1 MAAAARIALA
11 LGAGLAFAGP
21 AAAQTGDAAALAR
34 IDALEAEVRR
44 LTAALERAEFERR
57 EAVAAIRGKLEEL
70 DFRVVELEGGDPTAA
85 PAAPADAPAAAP
97 APAALSSAGGE
108 PSPRPGAGAP
118 TAATPERT
126 GPGAPP
132 RPLGSLSA
140 EITPEHRAAFNEAAK
155 VAERGDGAATQAAFD
170 AFFAAWPGSP
180 LSGEAWRQIGAVY
193 AAEGR
198 HQDAARAYLTGVRDH
213 GASAA
218 AAENLLGLAEALTDL
233 GRFEQA
239 CSTLAELESRFP
251 DPASAT
257 RMRARDAAARAG
269 CR

>member
-11 LGAGLAFAGP
+11 LGVGLAFAAP
-21 AAAQTGDAAALAR
+21 VAAQTGDAAALAR

-44 LTAALERAEFERR
+44 LTAALERVEFERR
-57 EAVAAIRGKLEEL
+57 EAEAAIRGKLEEL

-85 PAAPADAPAAAP
+85 LSAPAAAP
-97 APAALSSAGGE
+97 APAPAASQNAGGA
-108 PSPRPGAGAP
+108 PAARPGAGAP
-118 TAATPERT
+118 AAAAPAA

-155 VAERGDGAATQAAFD
+155 VAERGDGAATQAAFES
-170 AFFAAWPGSP
+170 FFAAWPGSP
-180 LSGEAWRQIGAVY
+180 LGGEAWRQIGAVY

-218 AAENLLGLAEALTDL
+218 AAENLLGLAESLTDL

-239 CSTLAELESRFP
+239 CSTLAELEARFP
-251 DPASAT
+251 EPASAT